1 MSTAADDLQ
10 VQTWLYSHLDDL
22 SARRGSDLFLSA
34 DAPPAVKVNGQ
45 LVRLYE
51 RPISGDNTLA
61 IAQAIMTPLQ
71 FSHFQQTKESN
82 FAIAPPGRPRF
93 RVNAFMQLGQ
103 VGMVFR
109 VIAAKPPSLDELG
122 LPQALKTIALQKR
135 GLVILVGAT
144 GAGKTTTLAAMVDWI
159 NQKTRGHIVTV
170 EDPIEFLHPHKQ
182 CLVTQREIGIDTLDW
197 SFALKNALRQAPDVI
212 VVGELRD
219 RESTDQA
226 ISFSETGHLVLAT
239 MHASNTNEALE
250 RIVSFF
256 PENNRARLYL
266 NLSLNMH
273 ALISQRLVR
282 KADGSGRVAA
292 VEIMVNTPFIAGLIR
307 KGDIPAI
314 RTFMGSRHADG
325 MQIFQDALF
334 ALYESHAITLEDA
347 LRNADSMHD
356 LRLQIK
362 LHSKRTG
369 INDLSAGTENLG
381 IM

>member
-1 MSTAADDLQ
+1 MSTPADDLQ
-10 VQTWLYSHLDDL
+10 VQAWLHAHLGDL
-22 SARRGSDLFLSA
+22 VARQGSDLFVSA
-34 DAPPAVKVNGQ
+34 DAPPAIKVNGQ
-45 LVRLYE
+45 LVRLSD
-51 RPISGDNTLA
+51 RPMSGDNTLA
-61 IAQAIMTPLQ
+61 IARAIMTPLQ

-82 FAIAPPGRPRF
+82 FALAPPALPRF

-109 VIAAKPPSLDELG
+109 AIANKPPSLDELG

-135 GLVILVGAT
+135 GLVVLVGAT
-144 GAGKTTTLAAMVDWI
+144 GAGKSTTLAAMVDWV

-197 SFALKNALRQAPDVI
+197 SLALKNALRQAPDVI

-226 ISFSETGHLVLAT
+226 VSFSETGHLVLAT
-239 MHASNTNEALE
+239 MHANNTNQALE

-256 PENNRARLYL
+256 PENGRARLYM
-266 NLSLNMH
+266 NLSLNVH

-292 VEIMVNTPFIAGLIR
+292 VEIMVNTPLIRGLIR

-314 RTFMGSRHADG
+314 RTAMESQQAEGI
-325 MQIFQDALF
+325 QTFQDALF
-334 ALYESHAITLEDA
+334 ALYESKAITLEEA
-347 LRNADSMHD
+347 LRNADSMND

-362 LHSKRTG
+362 LQSKRTG

-381 IM
+381 IV

>member
-1 MSTAADDLQ
+1 MSATAENPQL
-10 VQTWLYSHLDDL
+10 QTWLYACLDDL
-22 SARRGSDLFLSA
+22 RARQGSDLFLSA

-45 LVRLYE
+45 IVRLSD

-61 IAQAIMTPLQ
+61 IARAIMTPLQ

-82 FAIAPPGRPRF
+82 FALAPPALPRF
-93 RVNAFMQLGQ
+93 RVNAFMHLGQ

-109 VIAAKPPSLDELG
+109 VIADKPPSLDELG

-135 GLVILVGAT
+135 GLVVLVGAT
-144 GAGKTTTLAAMVDWI
+144 GAGKSTTLAAMVDWV

-197 SFALKNALRQAPDVI
+197 SLALKNALRQAPDVI

-226 ISFSETGHLVLAT
+226 VSFSETGHLVLAT
-239 MHASNTNEALE
+239 MHANNTNQALE

-256 PENNRARLYL
+256 PENGRARLYM
-266 NLSLNMH
+266 NLSLNVH

-292 VEIMVNTPFIAGLIR
+292 VEIMVNTPLIRGLIR

-314 RTFMGSRHADG
+314 RTAMGSHQTDG
-325 MQIFQDALF
+325 IQTFQDALF
-334 ALYESHAITLEDA
+334 ALYESKAITLEEA
-347 LRNADSMHD
+347 LRNADSMND

-362 LHSKRTG
+362 LQSKRTG

-381 IM
+381 IV

>member
-1 MSTAADDLQ
+1 MSATAENPQL
-10 VQTWLYSHLDDL
+10 QTWLYACLDDL
-22 SARRGSDLFLSA
+22 RARQGSDLFLSA

-45 LVRLYE
+45 IVRLSD
-51 RPISGDNTLA
+51 RPMSGDNTLA
-61 IAQAIMTPLQ
+61 IARAIMTPLQ

-82 FAIAPPGRPRF
+82 FALAPPARPRF

-109 VIAAKPPSLDELG
+109 AIANKPPSLDELG

-135 GLVILVGAT
+135 GLVVLVGAT
-144 GAGKTTTLAAMVDWI
+144 GAGKSTTLAAMVDWV

-197 SFALKNALRQAPDVI
+197 SLALKNALRQAPDVI
-212 VVGELRD
+212 VMGELRD

-239 MHASNTNEALE
+239 MHANNTNQALE

-256 PENNRARLYL
+256 PENGRARLYM
-266 NLSLNMH
+266 NLSLNVH

-292 VEIMVNTPFIAGLIR
+292 VEIMVNTPLIRGLIR

-314 RTFMGSRHADG
+314 RTAMGGHQTDG
-325 MQIFQDALF
+325 IQTFQDALF
-334 ALYESHAITLEDA
+334 ALYESKAITLEEA
-347 LRNADSMHD
+347 LRNADSMND

-362 LHSKRTG
+362 LQSKRTG

-381 IM
+381 IV

>member
-1 MSTAADDLQ
+1 MNAPYETMGERR
-10 VQTWLYSHLDDL
+10 WLYARLDEL
-22 SARRGSDLFLSA
+22 VARGGSDLFLSA

-45 LVRLYE
+45 LVRLSD
-51 RPISGDNTLA
+51 RPIGGNNTVA

-71 FSHFQQTKESN
+71 FSHFEQTKESN
-82 FAIAPPGRPRF
+82 FAIAPPGRRRF

-109 VIAAKPPSLDELG
+109 AIAANPPSLDDLG
-122 LPQALKTIALQKR
+122 LPPALKRIALQKR

-144 GAGKTTTLAAMVDWI
+144 GTGKTTTLAAMVDWI
-159 NQKTRGHIVTV
+159 NQKIRGHIVTV

-182 CLVTQREIGIDTLDW
+182 CLVTQREIGIDALDW

-219 RESTDQA
+219 REATDQA
-226 ISFSETGHLVLAT
+226 LTFSETGHLVLAT
-239 MHASNTNEALE
+239 MHANNTNQALE

-256 PENNRARLYL
+256 PEISRPRLYM
-266 NLSLNMH
+266 NLSLNVH

-282 KADGSGRVAA
+282 RADGDGRVAA
-292 VEIMVNTPFIAGLIR
+292 VEIMVNTPLIRGLIR
-307 KGDIPAI
+307 KGDIPTI
-314 RTFMGSRHADG
+314 RTAMGSHQTDG
-325 MQIFQDALF
+325 MQTFQDALF

-347 LRNADSMHD
+347 LRNADSMND

-369 INDLSAGTENLG
+369 INDLSAGTEHLD
-381 IM
+381 IV

>member
-1 MSTAADDLQ
+1 MSATAENPQL
-10 VQTWLYSHLDDL
+10 QTWLYACLDDL
-22 SARRGSDLFLSA
+22 RARQGSDLFLSA

-45 LVRLYE
+45 IVRLSD
-51 RPISGDNTLA
+51 RPMSGDNTLA
-61 IAQAIMTPLQ
+61 IARAIMTPLQ

-82 FAIAPPGRPRF
+82 FALAPPALPRF

-109 VIAAKPPSLDELG
+109 AIANKPPSLDELG

-135 GLVILVGAT
+135 GLVVLVGAT
-144 GAGKTTTLAAMVDWI
+144 GAGKSTTLAAMVDWI

-197 SFALKNALRQAPDVI
+197 SLALKNALRQAPDVI

-226 ISFSETGHLVLAT
+226 VSFSETGHLVLAT
-239 MHASNTNEALE
+239 MHANNTNEALE

-256 PENNRARLYL
+256 PENNRARLYM
-266 NLSLNMH
+266 NLSLNVH

-282 KADGSGRVAA
+282 KADGGGRVAA
-292 VEIMVNTPFIAGLIR
+292 VEIMVNTPLIRGLIR

-314 RTFMGSRHADG
+314 RTAMGSHQTDG
-325 MQIFQDALF
+325 IQTFQDALF
-334 ALYESHAITLEDA
+334 ALYESKAITLEEA
-347 LRNADSMHD
+347 LRNADSMND

-362 LHSKRTG
+362 LQSKRTG

-381 IM
+381 IV

>member
-1 MSTAADDLQ
+1 MSTTADAQ
-10 VQTWLYSHLDDL
+10 VQAWLYARLDDL
-22 SARRGSDLFLSA
+22 HARQGSDLFLSA
-34 DAPPAVKVNGQ
+34 DAQPAVKVNGQ
-45 LVRLYE
+45 LVRLSD
-51 RPISGDNTLA
+51 RPINGDNTLA
-61 IAQAIMTPLQ
+61 IARAIMTPLQ

-82 FAIAPPGRPRF
+82 FAIAPPDRPRF
-93 RVNAFMQLGQ
+93 RVNAFMQVGQ

-109 VIAAKPPSLDELG
+109 VIADKPPSLDELG

-135 GLVILVGAT
+135 GLVVLVGAT
-144 GAGKTTTLAAMVDWI
+144 GAGKSTTLAAMVDWV

-197 SFALKNALRQAPDVI
+197 SLALKNALRQAPDVI

-226 ISFSETGHLVLAT
+226 VSFSETGHLVLAT
-239 MHASNTNEALE
+239 MHANNTNQALE

-256 PENNRARLYL
+256 PENGRARLYM
-266 NLSLNMH
+266 NLSLNVH

-292 VEIMVNTPFIAGLIR
+292 VEIMVNTPLIRGLIR
-307 KGDIPAI
+307 KGDIPGI
-314 RTFMGSRHADG
+314 RTAMGSQQTDG
-325 MQIFQDALF
+325 IQTFQDALF
-334 ALYESHAITLEDA
+334 ALYESKAITLEEA
-347 LRNADSMHD
+347 LRNADSMND

-362 LHSKRTG
+362 LQSKRTG
-369 INDLSAGTENLG
+369 INDLSAGTEKLG
-381 IM
+381 IV

>member
-1 MSTAADDLQ
+1 MSTPADDLQ
-10 VQTWLYSHLDDL
+10 VQAWLHAHLGDL
-22 SARRGSDLFLSA
+22 VARQGSDLFLSA
-34 DAPPAVKVNGQ
+34 DAPPAIKVNGQ
-45 LVRLYE
+45 LVRLSD

-61 IAQAIMTPLQ
+61 IARAIMTPLQ

-82 FAIAPPGRPRF
+82 FALAPPALPRF

-109 VIAAKPPSLDELG
+109 AIANKPPSLDELG

-144 GAGKTTTLAAMVDWI
+144 GAGKSTTLAAMVDWV

-197 SFALKNALRQAPDVI
+197 SLALKNALRQAPDVI

-226 ISFSETGHLVLAT
+226 VSFSETGHLVLAT
-239 MHASNTNEALE
+239 MHANNTNQALE

-256 PENNRARLYL
+256 PENSRARLYM
-266 NLSLNMH
+266 NLSLNVH

-292 VEIMVNTPFIAGLIR
+292 VEIMVNTPLIRGLIR

-314 RTFMGSRHADG
+314 RTAMGSQQTDG
-325 MQIFQDALF
+325 IQTFQDALF
-334 ALYESHAITLEDA
+334 ALYESKAITLEEA
-347 LRNADSMHD
+347 LRNADSMND

-362 LHSKRTG
+362 LQSKRTG

-381 IM
+381 IV

>member
-1 MSTAADDLQ
+1 MSTPADDLQ
-10 VQTWLYSHLDDL
+10 VQAWLHAHLGDL
-22 SARRGSDLFLSA
+22 VARQGSDLFLSA
-34 DAPPAVKVNGQ
+34 DAPPAIKVNGQ
-45 LVRLYE
+45 LVRLSD
-51 RPISGDNTLA
+51 RPISGENTLA
-61 IAQAIMTPLQ
+61 IARAIMTPLQ

-82 FAIAPPGRPRF
+82 FALAPPALPRF

-109 VIAAKPPSLDELG
+109 VIANKPPSLDELG

-144 GAGKTTTLAAMVDWI
+144 GAGKSTTLAAMVDWI

-197 SFALKNALRQAPDVI
+197 SLALKNALRQAPDVI
-212 VVGELRD
+212 VMGELRD

-239 MHASNTNEALE
+239 MHANNTNQALE

-256 PENNRARLYL
+256 PENSRPRLYM
-266 NLSLNMH
+266 NLSLNVH
-273 ALISQRLVR
+273 ALVSQRLVR

-292 VEIMVNTPFIAGLIR
+292 VEIMVNTLLIRGLIQ
-307 KGDIPAI
+307 KGDIPGI
-314 RTFMGSRHADG
+314 RTAMGNHQTDG

-334 ALYESHAITLEDA
+334 SLYESRAITLEDA

-369 INDLSAGTENLG
+369 INDLSSGTENLG
-381 IM
+381 IL

>member
-1 MSTAADDLQ
+1 MSTTAENPQ
-10 VQTWLYSHLDDL
+10 VQAWLHAHLGDL
-22 SARRGSDLFLSA
+22 VARQGSDLFLSA
-34 DAPPAVKVNGQ
+34 DAPPAIKVNGQ
-45 LVRLYE
+45 LVRLSD
-51 RPISGDNTLA
+51 RPMSGDNTLA
-61 IAQAIMTPLQ
+61 IARAIMTPLQ

-82 FAIAPPGRPRF
+82 FALAPPALPRF

-109 VIAAKPPSLDELG
+109 AIANKPPSLDELG

-135 GLVILVGAT
+135 GLVVLVGAT
-144 GAGKTTTLAAMVDWI
+144 GAGKSTTLAAMVDWV

-197 SFALKNALRQAPDVI
+197 SLALKNALRQAPDVI

-226 ISFSETGHLVLAT
+226 VSFSETGHLVLAT
-239 MHASNTNEALE
+239 MHANNTNQALE

-256 PENNRARLYL
+256 PENGRARLYM
-266 NLSLNMH
+266 NLSLNVH

-292 VEIMVNTPFIAGLIR
+292 VEIMVNTPLIRGLIR

-314 RTFMGSRHADG
+314 RTAMGSQQTDG
-325 MQIFQDALF
+325 IQTFQDALF
-334 ALYESHAITLEDA
+334 ALYESKAITLEEA
-347 LRNADSMHD
+347 LRNADSMND

-362 LHSKRTG
+362 LQSKRTG

-381 IM
+381 IV

>member
-1 MSTAADDLQ
+1 MSTPADDLQ
-10 VQTWLYSHLDDL
+10 VQAWLHAHLGDL
-22 SARRGSDLFLSA
+22 VARQGSDLFLSA
-34 DAPPAVKVNGQ
+34 DAPPAIKVNGQ
-45 LVRLYE
+45 LVRLSD

-61 IAQAIMTPLQ
+61 IARAIMTPLQ

-82 FAIAPPGRPRF
+82 FALAPPARPRF

-109 VIAAKPPSLDELG
+109 VIADKPPSLDELG

-135 GLVILVGAT
+135 GLVVLVGAT
-144 GAGKTTTLAAMVDWI
+144 GAGKSTTLAAMVDWV

-197 SFALKNALRQAPDVI
+197 SLALKNALRQAPDVI
-212 VVGELRD
+212 VMGELRD

-226 ISFSETGHLVLAT
+226 VSFSETGHLVLAT
-239 MHASNTNEALE
+239 MHANNTNQALE
-250 RIVSFF
+250 RIVSLF
-256 PENNRARLYL
+256 PENGRARLYM
-266 NLSLNMH
+266 NLSLNVH

-292 VEIMVNTPFIAGLIR
+292 VEIMVNTPLIRGLIR

-314 RTFMGSRHADG
+314 RTAMGSHQTDG
-325 MQIFQDALF
+325 IQTFQDALF
-334 ALYESHAITLEDA
+334 ALYESKAITLEEA
-347 LRNADSMHD
+347 LRNADSMND

-362 LHSKRTG
+362 LHSNRTG

-381 IM
+381 IV